1 MFQLWCKKEHFRIA
15 ISRKICAIG
24 FMLCIIGSSVA
35 SVHTFQTNSLRAE
48 PELKQVSDWLEYQN
62 YTKGYATFWN
72 AGILTEWSNG
82 KI

>member
-1 MFQLWCKKEHFRIA
+1 
-15 ISRKICAIG
+15 
-24 FMLCIIGSSVA
+24 MLCIIGSSVA